1 MCDDLGT
8 EFSSDIDTSNTGD
21 FSDGLDTAS
30 DASFS
35 DEIEDIPED
44 DFSDDMVDVSDDLPE
59 DDFSDD
65 MVDVSDDLPEDDFE
79 DDMVDV
85 SDDLPEDDFEDDMV
99 DVSDDLPEDD
109 FEDDMQDVSD
119 DIPEDEIVDDMQD
132 ISDDIPEDEIAD
144 DIPEDETVDDMVDV
158 SDDLPENDFEDDMVD
173 VSDDLPE
180 DDFEDDMVD
189 VSDDLPEDDF
199 EDDMVDVSD
208 DIPEDKVADDMV
220 DVSED
225 IPEDEVADDMVDV
238 SDDIPEDEMVDD
250 MVDVLEDIP
259 EDETA
264 DDMVDKPDNV
274 SEDTS
279 FNNSFDDKIPE
290 TEMSN
295 IDTTDADSNYPNDT
309 SLASMSDEELGNFTD
324 WENAYASEIDN
335 IKNDPTLSDL
345 EKSELLQASY
355 NDFVESNGNNY
366 SDADIEDG
374 GYAKV
379 LTRDPDELL
388 SVGNDLVNDRLEVL
402 EDQYRDDGL
411 SEEEI
416 QNRLA
421 DDKLEIQQ
429 EFLNDAFPDQCV
441 SPDVFN
447 RFDNQND
454 LLSDAAADISPIRD
468 IDNWLGDINPNFD
481 EFDTNSPYCN
491 NCGSC
496 AYAVWKRLEGDND
509 ICASAD
515 NIGYNDEMEAL
526 TGMEQV
532 SMSPDEI
539 ENNLLAQ
546 GDGAHAIIGIDRAE
560 GPGHWFNA
568 ACIDGKVVAIDGQS
582 GEILDWPPDY
592 GDVVNWEMSVKKG

>member
-1 MCDDLGT
+1 MKDVSDDNP
-8 EFSSDIDTSNTGD
+8 E
-21 FSDGLDTAS
+21 
-30 DASFS
+30 
-35 DEIEDIPED
+35 DEIVDDMKDVSDDIPENETADDMEDISDDIPED
-44 DFSDDMVDVSDDLPE
+44 ETADDMK
-59 DDFSDD
+59 
-65 MVDVSDDLPEDDFE
+65 
-79 DDMVDV
+79 
-85 SDDLPEDDFEDDMV
+85 
-99 DVSDDLPEDD
+99 
-109 FEDDMQDVSD
+109 DVSD
-119 DIPEDEIVDDMQD
+119 DIPEDEIVDDMKD
-132 ISDDIPEDEIAD
+132 VSDDNPEDEI
-144 DIPEDETVDDMVDV
+144 VDDMK
-158 SDDLPENDFEDDMVD
+158 
-173 VSDDLPE
+173 
-180 DDFEDDMVD
+180 
-189 VSDDLPEDDF
+189 
-199 EDDMVDVSD
+199 DVSD
-208 DIPEDKVADDMV
+208 DIPENETADDM
-220 DVSED
+220 ED
-225 IPEDEVADDMVDV
+225 I
-238 SDDIPEDEMVDD
+238 SD
-250 MVDVLEDIP
+250 DIP

-264 DDMVDKPDNV
+264 DDMEDISDDVPDNIMTDN
-274 SEDTS
+274 S
-279 FNNSFDDKIPE
+279 NNILGNKFS
-290 TEMSN
+290 
-295 IDTTDADSNYPNDT
+295 NDT
-309 SLASMSDEELGNFTD
+309 SLASMSDQELGNFTD

-335 IKNDPTLSDL
+335 IRNDPTLSDL
-345 EKSELLQASY
+345 EKSALLESSY
-355 NDFVESNGNNY
+355 NEFVESNGINNY
-366 SDADIEDG
+366 RDADIEDG

-429 EFLNDAFPDQCV
+429 EFLNDAFPDQGV

-454 LLSDAAADISPIRD
+454 LLSDATADISPIKD

-481 EFDTNSPYCN
+481 EFDTDSPYCN

-560 GPGHWFNA
+560 GRPGHWFNA

>member
-8 EFSSDIDTSNTGD
+8 EFSSDIDTSDTED

-44 DFSDDMVDVSDDLPE
+44 DFSDDMVDVSDDLYE
-59 DDFSDD
+59 DDFEDN

-79 DDMVDV
+79 DDV
-85 SDDLPEDDFEDDMV
+85 
-99 DVSDDLPEDD
+99 
-109 FEDDMQDVSD
+109 
-119 DIPEDEIVDDMQD
+119 
-132 ISDDIPEDEIAD
+132 
-144 DIPEDETVDDMVDV
+144 
-158 SDDLPENDFEDDMVD
+158 
-173 VSDDLPE
+173 
-180 DDFEDDMVD
+180 
-189 VSDDLPEDDF
+189 
-199 EDDMVDVSD
+199 VDVSD

-225 IPEDEVADDMVDV
+225 IPEDEVADDMVDVSDDTLENEVANDISDV

-295 IDTTDADSNYPNDT
+295 IDTTDADGDYPNDT

-335 IKNDPTLSDL
+335 IKNDPTLPDS

-429 EFLNDAFPDQCV
+429 EFLNDAFPDQGV

-454 LLSDAAADISPIRD
+454 SLPDENMDISNID
-468 IDNWLGDINPNFD
+468 DMDNWLGDINPNFD
-481 EFDTNSPYCN
+481 EFDTDSPYCN

-509 ICASAD
+509 ICASAE

-526 TGMEQV
+526 TGMQQV

>member
-1 MCDDLGT
+1 MCDDLG
-8 EFSSDIDTSNTGD
+8 ENFSSDIDVGDTED
-21 FSDGLDTAS
+21 FSDDFDDVS
-30 DASFS
+30 DDDFSDDIEDISEDDFADDFDDISDDDFSDDIEDVSEDDFADDFDDVSDDDFS

-44 DFSDDMVDVSDDLPE
+44 DFS
-59 DDFSDD
+59 
-65 MVDVSDDLPEDDFE
+65 
-79 DDMVDV
+79 
-85 SDDLPEDDFEDDMV
+85 
-99 DVSDDLPEDD
+99 
-109 FEDDMQDVSD
+109 
-119 DIPEDEIVDDMQD
+119 
-132 ISDDIPEDEIAD
+132 
-144 DIPEDETVDDMVDV
+144 DDMVDV

-199 EDDMVDVSD
+199 EDNMVDVSDDLPEDDFEDDMVDVSD
-208 DIPEDKVADDMV
+208 
-220 DVSED
+220 D

-238 SDDIPEDEMVDD
+238 SDDTPENEV
-250 MVDVLEDIP
+250 
-259 EDETA
+259 A

-295 IDTTDADSNYPNDT
+295 IDTTDADGNYPNDT
-309 SLASMSDEELGNFTD
+309 SLAFMSDEELGNFTD

-345 EKSELLQASY
+345 EKSELLQTSY

-366 SDADIEDG
+366 SDAEIEDG

-379 LTRDPDELL
+379 LTKNPDEFN
-388 SVGNDLVNDRLEVL
+388 SV
-402 EDQYRDDGL
+402 
-411 SEEEI
+411 
-416 QNRLA
+416 
-421 DDKLEIQQ
+421 
-429 EFLNDAFPDQCV
+429 
-441 SPDVFN
+441 
-447 RFDNQND
+447 DNQND
-454 LLSDAAADISPIRD
+454 LLSDATADISPIRD

-481 EFDTNSPYCN
+481 EFDTDSPYCN

-509 ICASAD
+509 ICASVD

>member
-59 DDFSDD
+59 DDFS
-65 MVDVSDDLPEDDFE
+65 

>member
-8 EFSSDIDTSNTGD
+8 EFSSDIDTSDTGD
-21 FSDGLDTAS
+21 FSDDFDDVST
-30 DASFS
+30 
-35 DEIEDIPED
+35 D
-44 DFSDDMVDVSDDLPE
+44 DFSDDIDDISEDDFTDDFEDVSDEGFSDDIE
-59 DDFSDD
+59 DISEDNFADDFDEASNGDFSDDIEDISEDDFTDDFDEVSDDDFSDD
-65 MVDVSDDLPEDDFE
+65 IENIPDDES
-79 DDMVDV
+79 V
-85 SDDLPEDDFEDDMV
+85 
-99 DVSDDLPEDD
+99 
-109 FEDDMQDVSD
+109 DDMQDVSD
-119 DIPEDEIVDDMQD
+119 DIPEDEVADDMVD
-132 ISDDIPEDEIAD
+132 VSD

-158 SDDLPENDFEDDMVD
+158 SDDLPEN
-173 VSDDLPE
+173 
-180 DDFEDDMVD
+180 
-189 VSDDLPEDDF
+189 DF

-225 IPEDEVADDMVDV
+225 IPEDEVADDMIDV

>member
-8 EFSSDIDTSNTGD
+8 EFSSDIDTSDTGD
-21 FSDGLDTAS
+21 FSDDFDDVST
-30 DASFS
+30 
-35 DEIEDIPED
+35 D
-44 DFSDDMVDVSDDLPE
+44 DFSDDISEDDFTDDFEDVSDEGFSDDIE
-59 DDFSDD
+59 DISEDNFADDFDEASNGDFSDD
-65 MVDVSDDLPEDDFE
+65 IEDISEDDFT
-79 DDMVDV
+79 DDFDEV
-85 SDDLPEDDFEDDMV
+85 SDVDF
-99 DVSDDLPEDD
+99 SDDIENIPDD
-109 FEDDMQDVSD
+109 ESVDDMQDVSD
-119 DIPEDEIVDDMQD
+119 DIPEDEVADDMVD
-132 ISDDIPEDEIAD
+132 VSD

-454 LLSDAAADISPIRD
+454 LLSDAVADISPIRD

>member
-8 EFSSDIDTSNTGD
+8 EFSSDIDTSDTGD

-59 DDFSDD
+59 NDFEDE

-109 FEDDMQDVSD
+109 FEDDMVDVSD
-119 DIPEDEIVDDMQD
+119 DLPDDD
-132 ISDDIPEDEIAD
+132 FE
-144 DIPEDETVDDMVDV
+144 DDMVDV
-158 SDDLPENDFEDDMVD
+158 SDNLPEDDFEDNMVD

-189 VSDDLPEDDF
+189 VSDDTPEN
-199 EDDMVDVSD
+199 
-208 DIPEDKVADDMV
+208 
-220 DVSED
+220 
-225 IPEDEVADDMVDV
+225 EV
-238 SDDIPEDEMVDD
+238 
-250 MVDVLEDIP
+250 
-259 EDETA
+259 A

-295 IDTTDADSNYPNDT
+295 IDTTDADGNYLNDT
-309 SLASMSDEELGNFTD
+309 SIASMSDEELGNFTD

-379 LTRDPDELL
+379 LTKNPDEFN
-388 SVGNDLVNDRLEVL
+388 SV
-402 EDQYRDDGL
+402 
-411 SEEEI
+411 
-416 QNRLA
+416 
-421 DDKLEIQQ
+421 
-429 EFLNDAFPDQCV
+429 
-441 SPDVFN
+441 
-447 RFDNQND
+447 DNQND
-454 LLSDAAADISPIRD
+454 LLSDATADISPIRD

-481 EFDTNSPYCN
+481 EFDTDSPYCN

-509 ICASAD
+509 ICASVD

-560 GPGHWFNA
+560 GRPGHWFNA

>member
-8 EFSSDIDTSNTGD
+8 EFSSDIDTSDTGD
-21 FSDGLDTAS
+21 FSDSFDPVS
-30 DASFS
+30 DSSFS
-35 DEIEDIPED
+35 DDIEDI
-44 DFSDDMVDVSDDLPE
+44 S
-59 DDFSDD
+59 
-65 MVDVSDDLPEDDFE
+65 EDDFE

-85 SDDLPEDDFEDDMV
+85 SDDLTEDDFEDNMV
-99 DVSDDLPEDD
+99 DVSEDNFTDD
-109 FEDDMQDVSD
+109 FDDASDDDFSDDIGNIPDDESVNDMQDVSD
-119 DIPEDEIVDDMQD
+119 DIPEDEVADDMVD
-132 ISDDIPEDEIAD
+132 VSD

-279 FNNSFDDKIPE
+279 FNNFFDDKIPE

-429 EFLNDAFPDQCV
+429 KFLNDAFPDQCV

>member
-8 EFSSDIDTSNTGD
+8 EFSSDIDTSDTGD
-21 FSDGLDTAS
+21 FSDDFDDVSTDDFEDVS
-30 DASFS
+30 DEGFS
-35 DEIEDIPED
+35 DDIEDISEDNFADDFDEASNGDFSDDIEDISEDDFTDDFDEVSDD
-44 DFSDDMVDVSDDLPE
+44 DFSDDIENIPDDE
-59 DDFSDD
+59 S
-65 MVDVSDDLPEDDFE
+65 V
-79 DDMVDV
+79 
-85 SDDLPEDDFEDDMV
+85 
-99 DVSDDLPEDD
+99 
-109 FEDDMQDVSD
+109 DDMQDVSD
-119 DIPEDEIVDDMQD
+119 DIPEDEVADDMVD
-132 ISDDIPEDEIAD
+132 VSD

-158 SDDLPENDFEDDMVD
+158 SDDLPEN
-173 VSDDLPE
+173 
-180 DDFEDDMVD
+180 
-189 VSDDLPEDDF
+189 DF

-225 IPEDEVADDMVDV
+225 IPEDEVADDMIDV

>member
-8 EFSSDIDTSNTGD
+8 DFSSDIDTSDTGD

-59 DDFSDD
+59 DDF
-65 MVDVSDDLPEDDFE
+65 E

-85 SDDLPEDDFEDDMV
+85 SDDLPEDDFPDDDFEDDMV
-99 DVSDDLPEDD
+99 DMSDDLPEDD
-109 FEDDMQDVSD
+109 FEDNK
-119 DIPEDEIVDDMQD
+119 
-132 ISDDIPEDEIAD
+132 
-144 DIPEDETVDDMVDV
+144 VDV
-158 SDDLPENDFEDDMVD
+158 SDDLPENDF
-173 VSDDLPE
+173 S
-180 DDFEDDMVD
+180 
-189 VSDDLPEDDF
+189 
-199 EDDMVDVSD
+199 
-208 DIPEDKVADDMV
+208 
-220 DVSED
+220 
-225 IPEDEVADDMVDV
+225 
-238 SDDIPEDEMVDD
+238 
-250 MVDVLEDIP
+250 
-259 EDETA
+259 

-295 IDTTDADSNYPNDT
+295 IDTTDADGNHPNDT

-324 WENAYASEIDN
+324 WENSYASEIDN

-374 GYAKV
+374 DYAKV

-429 EFLNDAFPDQCV
+429 EFLNDAFPDQGV

-454 LLSDAAADISPIRD
+454 LLSDATADISPIKD

-481 EFDTNSPYCN
+481 EFDTDSPYCN

-526 TGMEQV
+526 TGMEQI